1 MIKKIIEKIV
11 KRLVAK
17 TNYTPEFPLPI
28 QPIIITPE
36 DLKKFHAQNLITHY
50 ELHTNPMPIGWYDSQ
65 FLEEVMDA
73 LKKEIQIKV
82 EETPDGIM
90 YTCDLLFKCV

>member
-1 MIKKIIEKIV
+1 MKNILRKLTGW
-11 KRLVAK
+11 LVEK

-28 QPIIITPE
+28 QPIIIKPE

-65 FLEEVMDA
+65 FKEEVMDA
-73 LKKEIQIKV
+73 LIKEIQIKV
-82 EETPDGIM
+82 EETPDGVM
-90 YTCDLLFKCV
+90 MSCDLLFKNI